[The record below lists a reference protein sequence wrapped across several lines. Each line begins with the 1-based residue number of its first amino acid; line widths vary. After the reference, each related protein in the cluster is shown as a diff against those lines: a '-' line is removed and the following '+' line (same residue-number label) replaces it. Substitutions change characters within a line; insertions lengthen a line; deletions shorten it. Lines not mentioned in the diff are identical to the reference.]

1 MRNLPTRPDRHSWR
15 IALLTAL
22 VALSPAFAAPA
33 SADMDE
39 PRWIT
44 RQTPAYP
51 FGALTRGIEG
61 SVLLEY
67 TVDARGRV
75 IAPRVLEASPPGVFD
90 RAALH
95 ALSRWRYQPNG
106 GTSKLMKVRLTFRR

>member
-1 MRNLPTRPDRHSWR
+1 MRKPSTRPDRRLWR

-22 VALSPAFAAPA
+22 LALSPALAA
-33 SADMDE
+33 SADMAD
-39 PRWIT
+39 PQPIT

-51 FGALTRGIEG
+51 FGALARGIEG

-67 TVDARGRV
+67 AVDARGRV
-75 IAPRVLEASPPGVFD
+75 VAPRVLEATPPGVFE

-95 ALSRWRYQPNG
+95 ALSRWRYQPHG
-106 GTSKLMKVRLTFRR
+106 GAARLMKVRLTFRK

>member
-1 MRNLPTRPDRHSWR
+1 MAFL
-15 IALLTAL
+15 
-22 VALSPAFAAPA
+22 ALSPAFPS
-33 SADMDE
+33 SAEMED
-39 PRWIT
+39 PLPIT

-67 TVDARGRV
+67 SVDARGRV
-75 IAPRVLEASPPGVFD
+75 VSPRVVEATPPGVFE

-95 ALSRWRYQPNG
+95 ALARWRYQPHG
-106 GTSKLMKVRLTFRR
+106 GAARPMKVRLTFRR

>member
-1 MRNLPTRPDRHSWR
+1 VRNPSNRPVRSSWR

-22 VALSPAFAAPA
+22 LALSPALPA
-33 SADMDE
+33 LAE
-39 PRWIT
+39 ELQPIT

-67 TVDARGRV
+67 SVDGRGRV
-75 IAPRVLEASPPGVFD
+75 VAPRVLEASPPGVFE

-95 ALSRWRYQPNG
+95 ALSRWRYQPHDG
-106 GTSKLMKVRLTFRR
+106 AAQLMKVRLTFQK